1 MFPAFSTVFIA
12 LICALVVAINRDYF
26 LGLSLIVFG
35 AVFLQN
41 LFGLTLGYGAG
52 IIYRFDS
59 KRRKTLAI
67 EVGMQN
73 AGLGTLLALK
83 HFSAQS
89 ALVPAVFATWCVIT
103 ASILAERWARGEK
116 ENAERRMQSAE
127 YK

>member
-1 MFPAFSTVFIA
+1 VFPAFSTVFIA

-41 LFGLTLGYGAG
+41 LLGLTLGYGAG
-52 IIYRFDS
+52 IVYRFDS

-73 AGLGTLLALK
+73 AGLG
-83 HFSAQS
+83 H
-89 ALVPAVFATWCVIT
+89 
-103 ASILAERWARGEK
+103 
-116 ENAERRMQSAE
+116 
-127 YK
+127 